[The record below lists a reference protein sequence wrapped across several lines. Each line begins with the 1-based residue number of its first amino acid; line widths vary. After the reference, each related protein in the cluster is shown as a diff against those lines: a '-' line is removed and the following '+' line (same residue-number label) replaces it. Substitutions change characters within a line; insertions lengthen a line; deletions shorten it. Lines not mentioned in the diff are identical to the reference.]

1 MRESA
6 NTGKLVANMVKTEKD
21 THVLV
26 NYPRSLS
33 RVLQVQAHLH

>member
-6 NTGKLVANMVKTEKD
+6 NTGRLVVNMVKTEKNMRA
-21 THVLV
+21 LV

>member
-6 NTGKLVANMVKTEKD
+6 NTGQLVVNMVKTERD
-21 THVLV
+21 MGVPV
-26 NYPRSLS
+26 NCTRSLS